1 MTNAVVWLEEGTS
14 KVWAVADSLITAGA
28 GSTVRRVTDQ
38 AMKLMRL
45 SVGAWGSTDCT
56 VAGGPAIGYDVG
68 MDRPGFRR
76 HLVAIIHGN
85 KRGVYEQ
92 QQAVHG

>member
-1 MTNAVVWLEEGTS
+1 MGKHALLLILL
-14 KVWAVADSLITAGA
+14 SL
-28 GSTVRRVTDQ
+28 V
-38 AMKLMRL
+38 
-45 SVGAWGSTDCT
+45 
-56 VAGGPAIGYDVG
+56 AIGCAKRDELYTVKPDVTLRLG
-68 MDRPGFRR
+68 APDPCSYCKLARYYSDNGKVSVDRPGFRR